1 MMGPVE
7 QISEDRRKEIF
18 AAIVEAQDDNTDVIR
33 CRQLIAFRFGLNDT
47 QIEQIEQQGIEGG
60 WPPL

>member
-1 MMGPVE
+1 MGPVE

-18 AAIVEAQDDNTDVIR
+18 AAIVETQDDTPDVLR

-47 QIEQIEQQGIEGG
+47 QIEQIEQQGIEGE

>member
-1 MMGPVE
+1 MGPVE

-18 AAIVEAQDDNTDVIR
+18 AAIVEIQDGNSDVLR

-47 QIEQIEQQGIEGG
+47 QIEQIELQGIEEG

>member
-1 MMGPVE
+1 MGPVE
-7 QISEDRRKEIF
+7 QISEDRRKAIF
-18 AAIVEAQDDNTDVIR
+18 AAIIEAQDANTDVVR

-47 QIEQIEQQGIEGG
+47 QIEQIEQQGIEEG

>member
-1 MMGPVE
+1 MGRIE

-18 AAIVEAQDDNTDVIR
+18 AAIVEAQDDNADVIR

-47 QIEQIEQQGIEGG
+47 QIEQIEQQGIESE

>member
-1 MMGPVE
+1 MGPVE

-18 AAIVEAQDDNTDVIR
+18 AAIVETQDGNTDVVR

-47 QIEQIEQQGIEGG
+47 QIEQIEQQGIEDG

>member
-1 MMGPVE
+1 MGPIE
-7 QISEDRRKEIF
+7 QISEDRRREIF
-18 AAIVEAQDDNTDVIR
+18 AAIVEAQDDNTDVVR

-47 QIEQIEQQGIEGG
+47 QIEQIEKQGIEGD